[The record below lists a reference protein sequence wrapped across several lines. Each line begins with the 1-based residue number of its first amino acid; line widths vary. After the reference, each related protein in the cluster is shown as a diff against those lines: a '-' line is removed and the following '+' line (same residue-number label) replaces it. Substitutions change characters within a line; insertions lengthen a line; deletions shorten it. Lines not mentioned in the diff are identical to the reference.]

1 MAFLRLGA
9 FADSLSGKSG
19 NTVFRKTKGG
29 TVVSDHVIP
38 DNPNTLAQQGVR
50 NNFRRATTNFSTLS
64 DAQVQAWNT
73 FAGNFT
79 HRTKG
84 GKLRAKSGINVYAG
98 LVSKMLQVNPSATM
112 PTAPPSSAFTGD
124 SITITA
130 ESETTGTV
138 TFTASAA
145 NASGI
150 TTELLLQ
157 PLRNSHR
164 HPQPQGYRTKAFF
177 TFTSGTLTKNV
188 TVPAGYYAAAY
199 RFVKTSTGQETGL
212 FLLPVQ
218 QVDFSVEAG
227 NSGKQKKAA

>member
-1 MAFLRLGA
+1 MALLKLGA

-19 NTVFRKTKGG
+19 NTVFRKTKSG

-50 NNFRRATTNFSTLS
+50 NNFSRATTNFSNLT
-64 DAQVQAWNT
+64 DAQVAAWNEY
-73 FAGNFT
+73 AGHFT

-84 GKLRAKSGINVYAG
+84 GKLRAKQGINVYAG
-98 LVSKMLQVNPSATM
+98 LVSKMLQVNSGATL
-112 PTAPPSSAFTGD
+112 PTAPPDSAFTGD

-130 ESETTGTV
+130 ESESPGIV
-138 TFTASAA
+138 TFTAGAA
-145 NASGI
+145 NAAGI

-164 HPQPQGYRTKAFF
+164 HPQLNAYRTKAFF
-177 TFTSGTLTKNV
+177 TFTGGTLTKNV

-212 FLLPVQ
+212 FTLPVT
-218 QVDFSVEAG
+218 QVDLSLEMG
-227 NSGKQKKAA
+227 GKGKQKKVA